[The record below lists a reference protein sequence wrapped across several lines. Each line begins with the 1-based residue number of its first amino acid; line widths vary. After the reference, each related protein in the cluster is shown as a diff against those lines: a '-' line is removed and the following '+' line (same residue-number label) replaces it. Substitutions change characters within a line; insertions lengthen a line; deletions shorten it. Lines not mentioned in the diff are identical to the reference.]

1 MRALLIDD
9 HLLFS
14 QSLRFLL
21 EDLDPSLACESAV
34 SIAEAVAKIGPFDII
49 LLDYALP
56 DSHGLE
62 GLRRVL
68 QAHDEA
74 SVVMLSG
81 DERPEL
87 VHALIEAGAAGFV
100 PKSSD
105 MDTLLQALRTMLAG
119 GVYLPAFAL
128 ARRKGSSPA
137 KPTAPTNTS
146 SASSSAADTF
156 ADSGFGADEAI
167 NLPPRQ
173 LECLLRL
180 VQGKPNKTIAR
191 ELGLGESTVKSHL
204 SAAFRALGVN
214 NRTEAVFK
222 AARLGLL
229 PPAANGGDSATGQ
242 PPGANQAPTTASA
255 SSAEKTAA

>member
-9 HLLFS
+9 HRLFS

-21 EDLDPSLACESAV
+21 EDLDPHLTCESAV
-34 SIAEAVAKIGPFDII
+34 SIAEAVTMPGPFDII

-56 DSHGLE
+56 DSNGHD

-68 QAHDEA
+68 EAHDEA
-74 SVVMLSG
+74 SVVMVSG
-81 DERPEL
+81 DERSEL
-87 VHALIEAGAAGFV
+87 VHALVEAGAAGFV

-105 MDTLLQALRTMLAG
+105 MDTLLLALRTMLAG

-128 ARRKGSSPA
+128 VQGKGFSP
-137 KPTAPTNTS
+137 S
-146 SASSSAADTF
+146 RAAAVAAAAAMEAV
-156 ADSGFGADEAI
+156 ADSSFGTDESV

-191 ELGLGESTVKSHL
+191 ELGLSDSTVKSHL

-229 PPAANGGDSATGQ
+229 PPAATAGDSVPGQ
-242 PPGANQAPTTASA
+242 QPGTNHAQGTSN
-255 SSAEKTAA
+255 AEQTAA